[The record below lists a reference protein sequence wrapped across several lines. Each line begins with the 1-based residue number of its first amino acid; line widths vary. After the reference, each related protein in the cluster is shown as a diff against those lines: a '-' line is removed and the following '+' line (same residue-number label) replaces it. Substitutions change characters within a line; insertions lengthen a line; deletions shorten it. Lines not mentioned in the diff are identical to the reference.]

1 MKNPVQVKCLNNGI
15 TKVVDK
21 GTTLFQIVKEFNI
34 TLKNPILGALVNNT
48 FKDLSF
54 EIFHPKS
61 VLFIDI
67 THPEGMR
74 IYIRSL
80 SFVLYKAVDEL
91 FPESQ
96 LRICHSISKG
106 IYCEILNMDHTL
118 SENDIEAVKQRMK
131 KIIDDDLPFI
141 HKEGLTEEVFTEFE
155 EHRLL
160 DKKNLLKSW
169 GRNYI
174 SYYKMNDHCNTFY
187 GCLVP
192 STKYLKVF
200 DLVKYFDGML
210 LRVPKKSDPSV
221 VEEIIVQNN
230 LFEIF
235 NENAQWSKILEVPGV
250 SDLNDACSNGKSERL
265 IKIAEALH
273 EKKIAQIA
281 DNITSRKDKP
291 VKVVLISGPSSSGKT
306 TFAKRLAVQLM
317 VNGKKPVNI
326 SIDNYFVNR
335 DKTPLDENG
344 EYDFESIESL
354 DLELFNNNL
363 LDLLNYR
370 KIELPKFSF
379 EKGERYYDGET
390 IECTPDNLLIIEGI
404 HALNPRLTT
413 LVPDDLKYKIY
424 VSALTS
430 LNLDNQNR
438 ISTTDN
444 RLVRRIVRDYQ
455 YRHYSAKE
463 TISRWP
469 SVGKGEELHIFPFQ
483 EKADIMFNSAL
494 IYELAV
500 LKYLV
505 EPMLQEINPNEQEFA
520 EASRLLQFLSYIKP
534 LRSNEIPPT
543 SILREFLGGSSF
555 SY

>member
-1 MKNPVQVKCLNNGI
+1 M
-15 TKVVDK
+15 
-21 GTTLFQIVKEFNI
+21 
-34 TLKNPILGALVNNT
+34 
-48 FKDLSF
+48 
-54 EIFHPKS
+54 
-61 VLFIDI
+61 
-67 THPEGMR
+67 
-74 IYIRSL
+74 
-80 SFVLYKAVDEL
+80 YKAVDDI
-91 FPESQ
+91 FPESK

-106 IYCEILNMDHTL
+106 IYCEILNMDHPL
-118 SENDIEAVKQRMK
+118 SENDIDSVKQRMG
-131 KIIDDDLPFI
+131 KIINDDLPFI
-141 HKEGLTEEVFTEFE
+141 HKEGLAEEVIKDFE
-155 EHRLL
+155 EHGLI
-160 DKKNLLKSW
+160 DKIHLLKSW

-174 SYYKMNDHCNTFY
+174 SYYQLNDHYNTFY

-192 STKYLKVF
+192 STGYLKVF

-210 LRVPKKSDPSV
+210 LRVPKKSDPRV
-221 VEEIIVQNN
+221 VEDIIVQNN

-235 NENAQWSKILEVPGV
+235 NENTQWSQILEVPGV
-250 SDLNDACSNGKSERL
+250 SDLNSACSNGKSERL

-281 DNITSRKDKP
+281 DNITSRMEHP

-344 EYDFESIESL
+344 DYDFESIDAL

-363 LDLLNYR
+363 LDLLNFR
-370 KIELPKFSF
+370 KVELPKFSF
-379 EKGERYYDGET
+379 EKGERYYDGEF
-390 IECTPDNLLIIEGI
+390 IECTPDNLIIIEGI
-404 HALNPRLTT
+404 HALNPKLTT
-413 LVPDDLKYKIY
+413 LIPDDLKYKIY

-444 RLVRRIVRDYQ
+444 RLIRRIVRDYQ

-494 IYELAV
+494 IYELAM
-500 LKYLV
+500 LKCYV
-505 EPMLQEINPNEQEFA
+505 EPILQEINPNEPEYA

-534 LRSNEIPPT
+534 LRSTEIPPT

>member
-1 MKNPVQVKCLNNGI
+1 MNNPVQVKCLNNGI
-15 TKVVDK
+15 TQLVEK
-21 GTTLFQIVKEFNI
+21 GTSLFQVIKDFNVS
-34 TLKNPILGALVNNT
+34 LKNPILGALVNNT

-54 EIFHPKS
+54 EVFHPKS
-61 VLFIDI
+61 ILFIDI

-80 SFVLYKAVDEL
+80 SFVLYKAVDEI
-91 FPESQ
+91 FPKSQ

-106 IYCEILNMDHTL
+106 IYCEILNLDHSL
-118 SENDIEAVKQRMK
+118 SVEDITAIKKRM
-131 KIIDDDLPFI
+131 IEIVNADLPFI
-141 HKEGLTEEVFTEFE
+141 HKEGMADEVIKDFE
-155 EHRLL
+155 EHGLI
-160 DKKNLLKSW
+160 DKMNLLKSW

-174 SYYKMNDHCNTFY
+174 SYYQLNDHYNTFY

-192 STKYLKVF
+192 STGYLKVF
-200 DLVKYFDGML
+200 DLVSYFDGML
-210 LRVPKKSDPSV
+210 LRIPKKSDPSI
-221 VEEIIVQNN
+221 VENIIVQNN

-235 NENAQWSKILEVPGV
+235 NENVQWSKILEVPGV
-250 SDLNDACSNGKSERL
+250 SDLNSACTNGKSERL
-265 IKIAEALH
+265 IKIAEALQ
-273 EKKIAQIA
+273 EKKIAEIA
-281 DNITSRKDKP
+281 DNITSRSEKP

-306 TFAKRLAVQLM
+306 TFAKRLAIQLM
-317 VNGKKPVNI
+317 VNGKKPINI

-335 DKTPLDENG
+335 EKTPRDENG
-344 EYDFESIESL
+344 DYDFESIDAL

-363 LDLLNYR
+363 IDLLNFR

-404 HALNPRLTT
+404 HALNPKLTT
-413 LVPDDLKYKIY
+413 LVPDDLKYKVY

-444 RLVRRIVRDYQ
+444 RLIRRIVRDYR

-469 SVGKGEELHIFPFQ
+469 SVGKGEELHVFPYQ
-483 EKADIMFNSAL
+483 EKSDIMFNSAL

-500 LKYLV
+500 LKCYV
-505 EPMLQEINPNEQEFA
+505 EPMLQEINPNEPEYA
-520 EASRLLQFLSYIKP
+520 EASRLLKFLSYIKP

>member
-1 MKNPVQVKCLNNGI
+1 MKNLVQIKCLNNG
-15 TKVVDK
+15 TVKLVEK
-21 GTTLFQIVKEFNI
+21 GSSLFQIIEEFNVSMN
-34 TLKNPILGALVNNT
+34 NPILGALVNNT

-54 EIFHPKS
+54 EVFHPKS
-61 VLFIDI
+61 ILFIDI

-74 IYIRSL
+74 LYIRSL
-80 SFVLYKAVDEL
+80 SFLLYKAVDEV

-106 IYCEILNMDHTL
+106 IYCEILNIDHPL
-118 SENDIEAVKQRMK
+118 SEKEIDEVKQKMIE
-131 KIIDDDLPFI
+131 IINNDLPFI
-141 HKEGLTEEVFTEFE
+141 HKEGEAEEVINEFE
-155 EHRLL
+155 AHGLI

-174 SYYKMNDHCNTFY
+174 SYYQLDGHYNTFY

-210 LRVPKKSDPSV
+210 LRVPKKSNPEV
-221 VEEIIVQNN
+221 VEEILIQNN

-235 NENAQWSKILEVPGV
+235 YENSQWSKILEVPGV
-250 SDLNDACSNGKSERL
+250 SELNAACMDGKSERL

-281 DNITSRKDKP
+281 DNITSRKQQP
-291 VKVVLISGPSSSGKT
+291 VKVILISGPSSSGKT
-306 TFAKRLAVQLM
+306 TFGKRLAVQLM

-344 EYDFESIESL
+344 EYDFESIESI
-354 DLELFNNNL
+354 DLELFNKNL
-363 LDLLNYR
+363 LDMLNFQ
-370 KIELPKFSF
+370 KVVLPKFSF
-379 EKGERYYDGET
+379 EKGSRYYDGET
-390 IECTPDNLLIIEGI
+390 IQCTPDNLLIIEGI
-404 HALNPRLTT
+404 HALNPQLTT
-413 LVPDDLKYKIY
+413 LINENLKYKIY

-444 RLVRRIVRDYQ
+444 RLIRRIVRDYQ
-455 YRHYSAKE
+455 YRHYTAKE

-469 SVGKGEELHIFPFQ
+469 SVCKGEEVHIFPFQ
-483 EKADIMFNSAL
+483 EESNIMFNSAL

-500 LKYLV
+500 LKPYV
-505 EPMLQEINPNEQEFA
+505 EPMLQEINPNEPEFA
-520 EASRLLQFLSYIKP
+520 EASRLLQFMSYIKP
-534 LRSNEIPPT
+534 LRSGEIPPT